1 MIGLTK
7 ELPQEQTLMEA
18 VTPRIGVLAVGRNT
32 FDVPYAE
39 SMLGSAWQALLEL
52 NVQVCGEQALLFDA
66 DEVIPALDSLK
77 QQSPDIILQLQV
89 TFTDAAMT
97 MEIAR
102 QLDIPLLMWSF
113 PEPRTGGRLRLNSFC
128 GINLAAHALSRAGLT
143 YEYMHGA
150 PDDPQALEQ
159 ITVLASAAAVK
170 RSLRGN
176 RIGVIGQH
184 PDGFDA
190 CMFSHHECADTFGI
204 EVEQHDLIH
213 FLDSAKA
220 LPDDSALPHYQDR
233 KKVMANLEDMDYEAT
248 IKSLKAYEAMRQLVE
263 ENVYVGLAVRCWPDF
278 FTYYGGAAC
287 GALALLN
294 EHFIPGGCEADV
306 HGVITALILQRLAG
320 EPAFNTDLVDID
332 PDSDTCVFWH
342 CGQAPVQMADPE
354 VDVRATIHS
363 NRKLPLLNEFPLKPG
378 RITMARFSK
387 GHDRATMVLGGG
399 EMVRAPLA
407 FSGTSGVARLDS
419 PIGEVVD
426 RLMKAGLEHHTAL
439 VYGEHR
445 PALRKLADLLN
456 IEIIELTS

>member
-1 MIGLTK
+1 
-7 ELPQEQTLMEA
+7 MEA
-18 VTPRIGVLAVGRNT
+18 VIPRIGVLAVGRNT

-39 SMLGSAWQALLEL
+39 NMLESAWQTLLDL
-52 NVQVCGEQALLFDA
+52 NVQLCGEQTLLFDA
-66 DEVIPALDSLK
+66 DEVVPALDSLK
-77 QQSPDIILQLQV
+77 QQSPDIILLLQV

-97 MEIAR
+97 LEIAR
-102 QLDIPLLMWSF
+102 QMDTPLLLWSF
-113 PEPRTGGRLRLNSFC
+113 PEPRSGGRLRLNSFC
-128 GINLAAHALSRAGLT
+128 GINLAAHALSRAGLD
-143 YEYMHGA
+143 YDYVHGA
-150 PDDPQALEQ
+150 PDDSQAIER
-159 ITVLASAAAVK
+159 ITVLVRVAAVK
-170 RSLRGN
+170 RSLEGT

-190 CMFSHHECADTFGI
+190 CKFSHQECADLFGI
-204 EVEQHDLIH
+204 EVQQHDLIG
-213 FLDSAKA
+213 FLDSVKA
-220 LPDDSALPHYQDR
+220 LADDTALAHYQDR
-233 KKVMANLEDMDYEAT
+233 KKVLVNLEEMDYQAT
-248 IKSLKAYEAMRQLVE
+248 IKSLKAYEAMRRLVE
-263 ENVYVGLAVRCWPDF
+263 ENDYAGLAVRCWPDF

-332 PDSDTCVFWH
+332 RASDTCVFWH

-354 VDVRATIHS
+354 VEVRATIHS

-387 GHDRATMVLGGG
+387 GHDRAAMVIGGG

-419 PIGEVVD
+419 PIGEVLD
-426 RLMKAGLEHHTAL
+426 NLMNAGLEHHTAI

-456 IEIIELTS
+456 IEVIELTS

>member
-1 MIGLTK
+1 
-7 ELPQEQTLMEA
+7 MEA
-18 VTPRIGVLAVGRNT
+18 VIPRIGVLAVGRNT

-39 SMLGSAWQALLEL
+39 NLLESAWQALLDL
-52 NVQVCGEQALLFDA
+52 NVQLCGEQTLLFDA
-66 DEVIPALDSLK
+66 EEVIPALDSLK

-102 QLDIPLLMWSF
+102 QLDVPLLMWSF

-128 GINLAAHALSRAGLT
+128 GINLAAHALSRAGLD
-143 YEYMHGA
+143 YEYVHGA

-159 ITVLASAAAVK
+159 ITVLARVAAVK
-170 RSLRGN
+170 RSLNGT

-190 CMFSHHECADTFGI
+190 CMFSHQECADLFGI
-204 EVEQHDLIH
+204 EVEKHDLIG
-213 FLDSAKA
+213 FLDSVKA
-220 LPDDSALPHYQDR
+220 LADDAALDHYQDR
-233 KKVMANLEDMDYEAT
+233 KKVLVNLEEMDYQAT
-248 IKSLKAYEAMRQLVE
+248 VKSLKAYEAMRRLVE
-263 ENVYVGLAVRCWPDF
+263 ENDYAGLAVRCWPDF

-287 GALALLN
+287 GAIALLN

-332 PDSDTCVFWH
+332 PESDTCVFWH

-354 VDVRATIHS
+354 VEVRATIHS

-387 GHDRATMVLGGG
+387 GHDRATMVIGGG
-399 EMVRAPLA
+399 QMLRAPLA

-419 PIGEVVD
+419 PIVEVVD
-426 RLMKAGLEHHTAL
+426 NLMQAGLEHHTAI

-445 PALRKLADLLN
+445 PALRKLAELLR
-456 IEIIELTS
+456 IKIIELTS

>member
-1 MIGLTK
+1 
-7 ELPQEQTLMEA
+7 ME
-18 VTPRIGVLAVGRNT
+18 VVIPRIGVLAVGRNT
-32 FDVPYAE
+32 FDVTYAE
-39 SMLGSAWQALLEL
+39 NMLESAWQALLDL
-52 NVQVCGEQALLFDA
+52 NVQLCGEQTLLFDA

-102 QLDIPLLMWSF
+102 QLDVPLLMWSF

-128 GINLAAHALSRAGLT
+128 GINLAAHALSRAGLP
-143 YEYMHGA
+143 YEYVHGA
-150 PDDPQALEQ
+150 PDDPQAIEQ
-159 ITVLASAAAVK
+159 ITILARAAAVK
-170 RSLRGN
+170 RSLEGTK
-176 RIGVIGQH
+176 IGVIGQH

-190 CMFSHHECADTFGI
+190 CMFSHQECADLFGI
-204 EVEQHDLIH
+204 EVEKHDLIG
-213 FLDSAKA
+213 FLDSVKA
-220 LPDDSALPHYQDR
+220 LADDTALAHYQDR
-233 KKVMANLEDMDYEAT
+233 KKVLVNLEEMDYQAT
-248 IKSLKAYEAMRQLVE
+248 LKSLKAYEAMRRLVE
-263 ENVYVGLAVRCWPDF
+263 ENDYAGLAVRCWPDF

-287 GALALLN
+287 GAIAILN

-332 PDSDTCVFWH
+332 PESDTCVFWH

-354 VDVRATIHS
+354 VEVRATIHS

-387 GHDRATMVLGGG
+387 GHDRATMVIGGG
-399 EMVRAPLA
+399 QMLRAPLA

-426 RLMKAGLEHHTAL
+426 NLMQAGLEHHTAI

-445 PALRKLADLLN
+445 PVLRKLAELLR
-456 IEIIELTS
+456 IKIIELTS